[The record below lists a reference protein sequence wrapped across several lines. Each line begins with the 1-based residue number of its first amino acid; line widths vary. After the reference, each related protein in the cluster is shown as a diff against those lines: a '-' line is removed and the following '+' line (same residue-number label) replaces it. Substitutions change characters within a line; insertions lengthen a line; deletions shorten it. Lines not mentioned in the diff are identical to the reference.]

1 MTPQNNIASNV
12 VCEGKKVSADRFA
25 AVSSQLFP
33 IACRLFPWRRSERRV
48 PCGVVYTALQG
59 VSGWLLAVRLWNY
72 FG

>member
-1 MTPQNNIASNV
+1 MTPQNNIASKR
-12 VCEGKKVSADRFA
+12 CLRRQKISADRFA

-33 IACRLFPWRRSERRV
+33 IACRMFPWRRSERRV